1 MYYVSSTQFELS
13 NDLKLL
19 GLLLLGFWTVLFILC
34 IPVMYNN
41 LVFDYE
47 VREVGYLGMMDRII
61 PGNGKYEY
69 K

>member
-19 GLLLLGFWTVLFILC
+19 CLLLLGFWTVLFILC

-61 PGNGKYEY
+61 PGNCK
-69 K
+69 